1 MLLKI
6 ELSEV
11 TLVGNV
17 LYFLEDRAQEG
28 FIKALVNRIV
38 QDLPL
43 PAESLRHDIRS
54 ARGGSTVIP
63 EFEKF
68 MKDSIRLSPS
78 DISLLVISIDG
89 NCKGYNNRV
98 RQLKKYINE
107 THPLI
112 DKIAFAI
119 PDPHIERWYILDQRA
134 FKNGVGVDSAP
145 QMPPYKCDKEYYKN
159 LLRQALIDCGINS
172 LFGGSEYAE
181 NIVKSIES
189 LESLLHQDNSF
200 KNFVEDVKRILQH

>member
-1 MLLKI
+1 
-6 ELSEV
+6 V
-11 TLVGNV
+11 TLVVKV

-28 FIKALVNRIV
+28 FIRALVNRIV
-38 QDLPL
+38 QDLPI
-43 PAESLRHDIRS
+43 PVESLQHDIRS

-68 MKDSIRLSPS
+68 MKDSTRFSPS
-78 DISLLVISIDG
+78 TISLLVVAIDG
-89 NCKGYNNRV
+89 NCKGYNNRIK
-98 RQLKKYINE
+98 QLKKCMSE
-107 THPLI
+107 THPLV

-119 PDPHIERWYILDQRA
+119 PDPHIERWYIMDQRA

-145 QMPPYKCDKEYYKN
+145 KMPPYKCDKEYYKN
-159 LLRQALIDCGINS
+159 LLRNALINCGVSS

-181 NIVKSIES
+181 NIVRSIVSIET
-189 LESLLHQDNSF
+189 LLRQDNSF